1 MADTSKTETPI
12 TDEEFHTSKSGEDNR
27 IERAADE
34 AAGKASKTEKRYDKD
49 QEIFT
54 K

>member
-12 TDEEFHTSKSGEDNR
+12 TDEEFHTSKSGENNR
-27 IERAADE
+27 LDRAAEE
-34 AAGKASKTEKRYDKD
+34 AAEKASRTEKRYDQG

>member
-27 IERAADE
+27 IDKIAEE
-34 AAGKASKTEKRYDKD
+34 AAGKAARTEKHYDKNQD
-49 QEIFT
+49 IFT

>member
-1 MADTSKTETPI
+1 MADTSKTEKPI
-12 TDEEFHTSKSGEDNR
+12 SDKEFHTSKSGEDNR
-27 IERAADE
+27 IDRAAQQ
-34 AAGKASKTEKRYDKD
+34 AAEKASKTEKRYDKD